1 MTTEGSERETAP
13 GDADRPWSHEQAVV
27 GDVRLHYVAAGDEDD
42 PLVVLL
48 HGFPEFWYSWR
59 EQIPAL
65 ADAGYRVVAPD
76 MRGYNLSEKPRGL
89 DDYRTVEL
97 VGDVVGL
104 INHFDRDAAHL
115 VGHDWGGVVAWE
127 TAIRRPEAVERL
139 AVLNAPH
146 PERYRQELR
155 RNPEQWGR
163 SLYVL
168 YFQLPWLPETTLG
181 ASDCAGVAEMFRE
194 TAGPDTFSETDLRR
208 YRMAACRP
216 GALTSALDYYRAF
229 FRENLR
235 REVRR
240 LLGRETSQYV
250 VRAPTLLV
258 WGERDPALGV
268 ELTEGLERWVPDLR
282 VERLPDATHWVQND
296 RPERVNDLLVE
307 FLGE

>member
-1 MTTEGSERETAP
+1 MATESRDSEAAP
-13 GDADRPWSHEQAVV
+13 TDAEGPWAHEQAVV

-59 EQIPAL
+59 HQIPAL

-76 MRGYNLSEKPRGL
+76 MRGYNRSEKPHGVRS
-89 DDYRTVEL
+89 YRTAEL

-104 INHFDRDAAHL
+104 VEHFDRERARV

-127 TAIRRPEAVERL
+127 TAIRHPEAVSQL
-139 AVLNAPH
+139 GVLNAPH
-146 PERYRQELR
+146 PERYRRELR
-155 RNPEQWGR
+155 RNPEQWSR
-163 SLYVL
+163 SSYVL
-168 YFQLPWLPETTLG
+168 YFQLPWLPERTLG
-181 ASDCAGVAEMFRE
+181 ARNCAGVAEMFRE

-208 YRMAACRP
+208 YREAACRP

-235 REVRR
+235 REARR
-240 LLGRETSQYV
+240 LVGGGPPDRR

-282 VERLPDATHWVQND
+282 VERLPEATHWVQND
-296 RPERVNDLLVE
+296 NPDEVSDLLVE
-307 FLGE
+307 FFEA